1 MSRTCLELTFRIV
14 VGRRAPI
21 MGLLMCISTFGPSIV
36 LAVEA
41 PACNDQSVLYQV
53 RRAYEFAL
61 SVEGSSRK
69 FQGEAVREL
78 DYGGPNA
85 WVNKHAPA
93 KDYYHKSR
101 YCEATMRLDNGQTE
115 QAYYRIDALKEGA
128 SDNYNFDP
136 CFIKHQDAS
145 KDECLYQ
152 RPSKK

>member
-1 MSRTCLELTFRIV
+1 MMKAAYGT
-14 VGRRAPI
+14 
-21 MGLLMCISTFGPSIV
+21 LLRLPLFLFTIGVAWSTYFVPNGS
-36 LAVEA
+36 AAEA
-41 PACNDQSVLYQV
+41 PACNDQNVLYQV

-61 SVEGSSRK
+61 STEGSSRT

-78 DYGGPNA
+78 GYGGPNA

-115 QAYYRIDALKEGA
+115 QAYFRIDALKVGEA
-128 SDNYNFDP
+128 DNYNFDP

-145 KDECLYQ
+145 RDECLYQ
-152 RPSKK
+152 RPPKK